1 MSDLGLNSSTFY
13 ACNFTPVLLGGIRKK
28 ICDTTLVI
36 PWSTVLLSRN
46 NLYLFSV
53 KKNLKKVNFFFKLHL
68 LGNIQIYNQ
77 KNESF

>member
-13 ACNFTPVLLGGIRKK
+13 ACNFTPVLPGGIRKK

-53 KKNLKKVNFFFKLHL
+53 KKKFEKSKFFFQTSSIRKHPNL
-68 LGNIQIYNQ
+68 
-77 KNESF
+77 